1 MTKTDIK
8 EIKINDKK
16 YPVLL
21 KEISDP
27 PGLLYYRGNLEALDY
42 PLALAV
48 VGTRRCSP
56 YGRQAVR
63 TIVKDLAQAGITIIS
78 GMARGIDTEAHRS
91 ALEHKAP
98 TIAILGSGI
107 DDKAIYPQQN
117 LKLAHD
123 IIESGGLIMS
133 EYEAGRPGL
142 PHQFPERN
150 RIVAGLS
157 QGTLVVE
164 APMKSG
170 SRITARL
177 ALEYN
182 RDVFVVPGSIFSRL
196 HEGSH
201 WILQQGAKCVT
212 NGKDILEEY
221 DISLEKQKSIPHE
234 LTKNEQSIFELIE
247 SCPEAVHVDK
257 IIQETK
263 LGAIELSQ
271 ILTSLMMRGIIQEGE
286 PNAYLIKI

>member
-1 MTKTDIK
+1 MD
-8 EIKINDKK
+8 EIKQLKISNKA
-16 YPVLL
+16 YPQIL

-27 PGLLYYRGNLEALDY
+27 PKFLYYRGNLTALNY

-48 VGTRRCSP
+48 VGTRRCSE

-63 TIVKDLAQAGITIIS
+63 TIVKDLAQAGLTIIS

-91 ALEHKAP
+91 ALEHRTP

-107 DDKAIYPQQN
+107 DDKSIYPQQN
-117 LKLAHD
+117 LKLAHA
-123 IIESGGLIMS
+123 IIEAGGLIMS
-133 EYEAGRPGL
+133 EYEEGRPGL

-212 NGKDILEEY
+212 NGKEILEEY
-221 DISLEKQKSIPHE
+221 EIALEKQHNAPAE
-234 LTKNEQSIFELIE
+234 LTKNEQGIFELIE
-247 SCPEAVHVDK
+247 GSPEAVHIDK

-271 ILTSLMMRGIIQEGE
+271 ILTSLMMRGIIREGE
-286 PNAYLIKI
+286 PNAYLIKR

>member
-1 MTKTDIK
+1 MTDIK
-8 EIKINDKK
+8 KLKITDNG
-16 YPVLL
+16 YPKIL
-21 KEISDP
+21 KEIPDP
-27 PGLLYYRGNLEALDY
+27 PQFLYYRGNLEALDY

-48 VGTRRCSP
+48 VGTRRCSQ
-56 YGRQAVR
+56 YGRQAVQ
-63 TIVKDLAQAGITIIS
+63 TIVKDLAQAGLTIIS

-91 ALEHKAP
+91 ALEHRTP

-107 DDKAIYPQQN
+107 DDKSIYPQQN
-117 LKLAHD
+117 VRLAHD
-123 IIESGGLIMS
+123 IIEAGGLIMS
-133 EYEAGRPGL
+133 EYEKGRPGL

-212 NGKDILEEY
+212 NGKDVLEEY
-221 DISLEKQKSIPHE
+221 EITLEKQKNIPHE
-234 LTKNEQSIFELIE
+234 LTKNEQGIFELIE
-247 SCPEAVHVDK
+247 GSPEAVHIDK

-271 ILTSLMMRGIIQEGE
+271 ILTSLMMQGIIAEGE
-286 PNAYLIKI
+286 PNAYLIKK